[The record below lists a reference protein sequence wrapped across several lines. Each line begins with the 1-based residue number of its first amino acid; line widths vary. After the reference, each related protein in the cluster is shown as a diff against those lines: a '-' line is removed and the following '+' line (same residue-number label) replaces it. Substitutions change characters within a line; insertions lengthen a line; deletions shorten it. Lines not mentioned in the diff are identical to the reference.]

1 MPMSSRI
8 SQTRKKKKSPEG
20 RSALRR
26 VRGLISKNR
35 LTVARIQRMKL
46 PELVTLAT
54 VLKAAHDVSKDTQEQ
69 QAIKNVIAFINQT
82 AQAQASPVPAQAG
95 KAGEGGSTHGEQ

>member
-1 MPMSSRI
+1 MSSRI

-20 RSALRR
+20 ASVLRR

-35 LTVARIQRMKL
+35 LTVGRIQRMKL

-54 VLKAAHDVSKDTQEQ
+54 VLKAAHDVSTDAQEQ

-82 AQAQASPVPAQAG
+82 AQAPPVPAQAG
-95 KAGEGGSTHGEQ
+95 KAEEGGFAHGEQ